1 MHECNPVTSPVRT
14 APALWRGA
22 APSVNWERRSA
33 AAARNWSASWK
44 AAARRETAS
53 PRTPGNYFQQAPK
66 NPTQVAL
73 STLEPRGTGPPAPFS
88 FGGWRTNQKTKTKEG
103 IGSVLLLVKWCDSW
117 SCVCTWNDGGSFCW
131 HVPVLLSNHTGL
143 PFCPLIGSVQCPAS
157 PHGSVWLSATVRT
170 TVWKRHSQTKVKLL
184 REKDLSCLGQWWKCN
199 IGRKILRRNS

>member
-66 NPTQVAL
+66 NPPQVAL

-88 FGGWRTNQKTKTKEG
+88 FGGWRTNQKNKNKRGDWLCFAAGE
-103 IGSVLLLVKWCDSW
+103 VVWLLKLCLHMKWWRLLLARTCSTFQPHWF
-117 SCVCTWNDGGSFCW
+117 TF
-131 HVPVLLSNHTGL
+131 LLSH
-143 PFCPLIGSVQCPAS
+143 
-157 PHGSVWLSATVRT
+157 WLCTVSDFWCFSL
-170 TVWKRHSQTKVKLL
+170 VVS
-184 REKDLSCLGQWWKCN
+184 DC
-199 IGRKILRRNS
+199 